1 MTPAKERGRE
11 NMKKDTQSIY
21 DLPQGD
27 LQEEQPRRLRQKK
40 KPRKWLWLTLI
51 VLVVLGAVAAAVL
64 WDANSFDGLRRSIIY
79 ARAEKDETGCA
90 KLYYYE
96 NDATSRFAAID
107 GSLVTVAAN
116 QVRLLDERSQVL
128 YQNSVR
134 FLHPD
139 LVSGGGVAVAYDI
152 GGTALY
158 ALDSKGLRWQQ
169 ETEGELLAVTVN
181 PHGYVTAVYNK
192 SGAKA
197 AVTVWDSNGAAV
209 FTFQSA
215 QRFVMTAALGQ
226 DDRTLAAVTM
236 GQEDGK
242 FQSFLVLYH
251 TDSDKMVATTPVD
264 GGVAYALETLQR
276 EFCAVTEQGLYLLD
290 SGGELKASYSYGGQF
305 LRRCVVGDGGW
316 AALLLSR
323 YKSGG
328 YASLIT
334 VDGDG
339 NELGGCDID
348 GEVLD
353 ISTAGR
359 YVAVLFS
366 DRLTIY
372 DKYLTEVATL
382 PDVSEVRAVLMR
394 ADGSAVLAG
403 ASGASLYLP

>member
-1 MTPAKERGRE
+1 
-11 NMKKDTQSIY
+11 MKKDTQSIY

-40 KPRKWLWLTLI
+40 KPRKWLWLTLT

-158 ALDSKGLRWQQ
+158 ALDSKSLRWQQ

>member
-1 MTPAKERGRE
+1 
-11 NMKKDTQSIY
+11 MKKDTQSIY

-40 KPRKWLWLTLI
+40 KPRKWLWLTLT

-116 QVRLLDERSQVL
+116 QVRVLDERSQVL

-152 GGTALY
+152 GGTVLY

-169 ETEGELLAVTVN
+169 ETEGELIAVTVN

-197 AVTVWDSNGAAV
+197 AVTVWDSSGAAV

-242 FQSFLVLYH
+242 FRSFLVLYH

-290 SGGELKASYSYGGQF
+290 SGGDLKASYSYGGQF

-366 DRLTIY
+366 DRLTVY

>member
-1 MTPAKERGRE
+1 
-11 NMKKDTQSIY
+11 MKKDTQSIY

-40 KPRKWLWLTLI
+40 KPRKWLWLTLT

-116 QVRLLDERSQVL
+116 QVRVLDERSQVL

-152 GGTALY
+152 GGTVLY

-169 ETEGELLAVTVN
+169 ETEGELIAVTVN

-264 GGVAYALETLQR
+264 GGVAYALETMQR

-366 DRLTIY
+366 DRLTVY

>member
-1 MTPAKERGRE
+1 
-11 NMKKDTQSIY
+11 MKKDTQSIY

-366 DRLTIY
+366 ARLTIY

>member
-1 MTPAKERGRE
+1 
-11 NMKKDTQSIY
+11 MKKDTQSIY

-40 KPRKWLWLTLI
+40 KHRKWLWLTLT

>member
-1 MTPAKERGRE
+1 
-11 NMKKDTQSIY
+11 MKKDTQSIY

-40 KPRKWLWLTLI
+40 KSRKWLWLTLT

-152 GGTALY
+152 GGTVLY

-169 ETEGELLAVTVN
+169 ETEGELIAVTVN

>member
-1 MTPAKERGRE
+1 
-11 NMKKDTQSIY
+11 MKKDTQSIY

-40 KPRKWLWLTLI
+40 KTRKWLWLTLT

>member
-1 MTPAKERGRE
+1 
-11 NMKKDTQSIY
+11 MKKDTQSIY

-276 EFCAVTEQGLYLLD
+276 EFCAVTEQGRYLLD

>member
-1 MTPAKERGRE
+1 
-11 NMKKDTQSIY
+11 MKKDTQSIY

-40 KPRKWLWLTLI
+40 KPRKWLWLTLT

-181 PHGYVTAVYNK
+181 PHGYVTAVYNR

>member
-1 MTPAKERGRE
+1 
-11 NMKKDTQSIY
+11 MKKDTQSIY

-96 NDATSRFAAID
+96 NDATSRFATID

-158 ALDSKGLRWQQ
+158 ALDSKSLRWQQ
-169 ETEGELLAVTVN
+169 ETEGELIAVTVN

>member
-1 MTPAKERGRE
+1 
-11 NMKKDTQSIY
+11 MKKDTQSIY

-40 KPRKWLWLTLI
+40 KPRKWLWLTLT

-290 SGGELKASYSYGGQF
+290 SGGELKVSYSYGGQF

>member
-1 MTPAKERGRE
+1 
-11 NMKKDTQSIY
+11 MKKDTQSIY

-169 ETEGELLAVTVN
+169 ETEGELIAVTVN

-382 PDVSEVRAVLMR
+382 PDVSEGRAVLMR

>member
-1 MTPAKERGRE
+1 
-11 NMKKDTQSIY
+11 MKKDTQSIY

-40 KPRKWLWLTLI
+40 KPRTWLWLTLI

-158 ALDSKGLRWQQ
+158 ALDSKSLRWQQ
-169 ETEGELLAVTVN
+169 ETEGELIAVTVN

>member
-1 MTPAKERGRE
+1 
-11 NMKKDTQSIY
+11 MKKDTQSIY

-40 KPRKWLWLTLI
+40 KSRKWLWLTLT

-152 GGTALY
+152 GGTVLY

-169 ETEGELLAVTVN
+169 ETEGELIAVTVN

-382 PDVSEVRAVLMR
+382 PDVSEVRTVLMR

>member
-1 MTPAKERGRE
+1 
-11 NMKKDTQSIY
+11 MKKDTQSIY

-169 ETEGELLAVTVN
+169 ETEGELIAVTVN

>member
-1 MTPAKERGRE
+1 
-11 NMKKDTQSIY
+11 MKKDTQSIY

-158 ALDSKGLRWQQ
+158 ALDSKSLRWQQ

-264 GGVAYALETLQR
+264 GGVAYALETMQR

>member
-1 MTPAKERGRE
+1 
-11 NMKKDTQSIY
+11 MKKDTQSIY

-40 KPRKWLWLTLI
+40 KPRKWLWLTLT

-116 QVRLLDERSQVL
+116 QVRVLDERSQVL

-169 ETEGELLAVTVN
+169 ETEGELIAVTVN
-181 PHGYVTAVYNK
+181 PHGYVTAVYNR

-197 AVTVWDSNGAAV
+197 AVTVWDSSGAAV

>member
-1 MTPAKERGRE
+1 
-11 NMKKDTQSIY
+11 MKKDTQSIY

-158 ALDSKGLRWQQ
+158 ALDSKSLRWQQ
-169 ETEGELLAVTVN
+169 ETEGELIAVTVN

-305 LRRCVVGDGGW
+305 LRRCVGDGGW

>member
-1 MTPAKERGRE
+1 
-11 NMKKDTQSIY
+11 MKKDTQSIY
-21 DLPQGD
+21 DLSQGD

-40 KPRKWLWLTLI
+40 KSRKWLWLTLT

-169 ETEGELLAVTVN
+169 ETEGELIAVTVN

>member
-1 MTPAKERGRE
+1 
-11 NMKKDTQSIY
+11 MKKDTQSIY

-169 ETEGELLAVTVN
+169 ETEGELLGVTVN

-264 GGVAYALETLQR
+264 GGVAYAQETLQR
-276 EFCAVTEQGLYLLD
+276 EFCTVTEQGLYLLD

>member
-1 MTPAKERGRE
+1 
-11 NMKKDTQSIY
+11 MKKDTQSIY

-40 KPRKWLWLTLI
+40 KSRKWLWLTLT

-152 GGTALY
+152 GGTVLY

-169 ETEGELLAVTVN
+169 ETEGELIAVTVN

-215 QRFVMTAALGQ
+215 QRFVMTVALGQ

-359 YVAVLFS
+359 YVALLFS

>member
-1 MTPAKERGRE
+1 
-11 NMKKDTQSIY
+11 MKKDTQSIY

-40 KPRKWLWLTLI
+40 KSRKWLWLTLT

-107 GSLVTVAAN
+107 GRLVTVAAN

-139 LVSGGGVAVAYDI
+139 MVSGGGVAVAYDI
-152 GGTALY
+152 GGTVLY

-169 ETEGELLAVTVN
+169 ETEGELIAVTVN

-290 SGGELKASYSYGGQF
+290 SGGELKASYSYG
-305 LRRCVVGDGGW
+305 VVGDGGW

>member
-1 MTPAKERGRE
+1 
-11 NMKKDTQSIY
+11 MKKDTQSIY

-116 QVRLLDERSQVL
+116 QVCLLDERSQVL

-158 ALDSKGLRWQQ
+158 ALDSKSLRWQQ
-169 ETEGELLAVTVN
+169 ETEGELIAVTVN

>member
-1 MTPAKERGRE
+1 
-11 NMKKDTQSIY
+11 MKKDTQSIY

-40 KPRKWLWLTLI
+40 KSRKWLWLTLT

-169 ETEGELLAVTVN
+169 ETEGELIAVTVN

>member
-1 MTPAKERGRE
+1 
-11 NMKKDTQSIY
+11 MKKDTQSIY

-40 KPRKWLWLTLI
+40 KPRKWLWLTLT

-116 QVRLLDERSQVL
+116 QVRVLDERSQVL

-169 ETEGELLAVTVN
+169 ETEGELIAVTVN

>member
-1 MTPAKERGRE
+1 
-11 NMKKDTQSIY
+11 MKKDTQSIY

-40 KPRKWLWLTLI
+40 KSRKWLWLTLT

-152 GGTALY
+152 GGTVLY

-169 ETEGELLAVTVN
+169 ETEGELIAVTVN

-226 DDRTLAAVTM
+226 NDRTLAAVTM

>member
-1 MTPAKERGRE
+1 
-11 NMKKDTQSIY
+11 MKKDTQSIY

-40 KPRKWLWLTLI
+40 KSRKWLWLTLT

-96 NDATSRFAAID
+96 NAATSRFAAID

-169 ETEGELLAVTVN
+169 ETEGELIAVTVN

>member
-1 MTPAKERGRE
+1 
-11 NMKKDTQSIY
+11 MKKDTQSIY

-264 GGVAYALETLQR
+264 GGVAYAQETLQR
-276 EFCAVTEQGLYLLD
+276 EFCTVTEQGLYLLD

>member
-1 MTPAKERGRE
+1 
-11 NMKKDTQSIY
+11 MKKDTQSIY

-158 ALDSKGLRWQQ
+158 ALDSRGLRWQQ

>member
-1 MTPAKERGRE
+1 
-11 NMKKDTQSIY
+11 MKKDTQSIY

-305 LRRCVVGDGGW
+305 LRRCLVGDGGW

>member
-1 MTPAKERGRE
+1 
-11 NMKKDTQSIY
+11 MKKDTQSIY

-40 KPRKWLWLTLI
+40 KPRKWLWLTLT

-403 ASGASLYLP
+403 ASGVSLYLP

>member
-1 MTPAKERGRE
+1 
-11 NMKKDTQSIY
+11 MKKDTQSIY

-152 GGTALY
+152 GGTVLY

-169 ETEGELLAVTVN
+169 ETEGELIAVTVN

-197 AVTVWDSNGAAV
+197 AVTVWDNNGAAV

>member
-1 MTPAKERGRE
+1 
-11 NMKKDTQSIY
+11 MKKDTQSIY

-40 KPRKWLWLTLI
+40 KSRKWLWLTLT

-169 ETEGELLAVTVN
+169 ETEGELIAVTVN

-394 ADGSAVLAG
+394 ADGSTVLAG

>member
-1 MTPAKERGRE
+1 
-11 NMKKDTQSIY
+11 MKKDTQSIY

-40 KPRKWLWLTLI
+40 KSRKWLWLTLT

-152 GGTALY
+152 GGTVLY

-169 ETEGELLAVTVN
+169 ETEGELIAVTVN

-251 TDSDKMVATTPVD
+251 TDSDKMVATTPAD